1 MSRDVNSYRPTS
13 FSSKTV
19 LGEPMA
25 TRGVVVST
33 NTDDDSNDQSD
44 DQRVIDAET
53 FLKEN
58 PLPEEVISLICRL
71 PSMCSRLTSPD
82 YIDSLNMNELTTL
95 ARALKINT
103 SPSSTVTIKSRR
115 SRERGL
121 QTKAQILQSISEK
134 FGEQWTTIYDIAN
147 DMRNSSRSLRRRKQ
161 SKTSNGINYAFE
173 INDSRLNGNRS
184 EINKAISYVQTS
196 VKLPTRDELIF
207 LSDEE
212 YEAAV
217 SFYRA
222 THPEVIDLNKLPSI
236 NDVTTEQQ
244 LLGISRETTEA
255 LRSCNQQ
262 VITAKKFIDQI
273 KENQLA
279 KIGNPQNFSNNFT
292 NQQDTE
298 SSEEH

>member
-1 MSRDVNSYRPTS
+1 
-13 FSSKTV
+13 
-19 LGEPMA
+19 
-25 TRGVVVST
+25 
-33 NTDDDSNDQSD
+33 
-44 DQRVIDAET
+44 
-53 FLKEN
+53 
-58 PLPEEVISLICRL
+58 
-71 PSMCSRLTSPD
+71 
-82 YIDSLNMNELTTL
+82 
-95 ARALKINT
+95 
-103 SPSSTVTIKSRR
+103 
-115 SRERGL
+115 
-121 QTKAQILQSISEK
+121 
-134 FGEQWTTIYDIAN
+134 
-147 DMRNSSRSLRRRKQ
+147 MRNSSRSLRRRKQ
-161 SKTSNGINYAFE
+161 SKTSNGINYSFE

-255 LRSCNQQ
+255 LRSCNQ
-262 VITAKKFIDQI
+262 I